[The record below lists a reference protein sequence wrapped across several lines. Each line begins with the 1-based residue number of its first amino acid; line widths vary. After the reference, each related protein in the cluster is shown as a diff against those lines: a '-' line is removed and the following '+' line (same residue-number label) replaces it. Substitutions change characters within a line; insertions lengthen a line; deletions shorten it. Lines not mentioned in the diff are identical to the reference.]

1 MLDSLMLTM
10 LTRQQIAADSSVQ
23 LKKNVSFCS
32 ILFCTVG
39 RDCTEQMSG
48 LVQDFRSFRGLQ
60 WHHQCL
66 PEVAGRR
73 PWKFE
78 SRHVQCFRLIYQ
90 MSQSAFT
97 LHYVSIESCFG
108 FGGTHTH
115 THTHPAT
122 ETGQELETTGKGDGE
137 RGRERQQ
144 EDTQASQ
151 PPASTPSPSTLGIHP
166 APSRPDPT
174 LTHRHTHTH
183 SHTLTLW
190 PGGGGWV
197 SP

>member
-1 MLDSLMLTM
+1 MLTM

-115 THTHPAT
+115 KHTHTHPAA
-122 ETGQELETTGKGDGE
+122 ETGQELETTGKGIVDLVDE
-137 RGRERQQ
+137 LVDFFLNRLAIFVSVR
-144 EDTQASQ
+144 
-151 PPASTPSPSTLGIHP
+151 IV
-166 APSRPDPT
+166 
-174 LTHRHTHTH
+174 
-183 SHTLTLW
+183 
-190 PGGGGWV
+190 GGVNGFLFE
-197 SP
+197 SLQKFDCTCDCALCCFH

>member
-1 MLDSLMLTM
+1 M

-115 THTHPAT
+115 THTHPAA

-137 RGRERQQ
+137 RGK
-144 EDTQASQ
+144 S
-151 PPASTPSPSTLGIHP
+151 PAKRRVQIVPHLCCFNLGFFTFAIGYK
-166 APSRPDPT
+166 SICIQ
-174 LTHRHTHTH
+174 
-183 SHTLTLW
+183 
-190 PGGGGWV
+190 
-197 SP
+197 

>member
-115 THTHPAT
+115 THTQPAA

>member
-1 MLDSLMLTM
+1 MLTM

-115 THTHPAT
+115 THTHTHTPAA

>member
-1 MLDSLMLTM
+1 MLTM

-23 LKKNVSFCS
+23 LTKNVSFCS

-48 LVQDFRSFRGLQ
+48 LVQDFWSFRGLQ
-60 WHHQCL
+60 LHHQCL

-78 SRHVQCFRLIYQ
+78 SRHVQCFRIYQ
-90 MSQSAFT
+90 MSKNAFT

-115 THTHPAT
+115 THIHGHRQSKPRNQDGPRSLACCNQRQVWDQSLY
-122 ETGQELETTGKGDGE
+122 ETNCCSSTKGFGYM
-137 RGRERQQ
+137 
-144 EDTQASQ
+144 
-151 PPASTPSPSTLGIHP
+151 
-166 APSRPDPT
+166 
-174 LTHRHTHTH
+174 
-183 SHTLTLW
+183 
-190 PGGGGWV
+190 
-197 SP
+197 

>member
-1 MLDSLMLTM
+1 MLTM

-115 THTHPAT
+115 THTHPAA

>member
-115 THTHPAT
+115 THTHPAA